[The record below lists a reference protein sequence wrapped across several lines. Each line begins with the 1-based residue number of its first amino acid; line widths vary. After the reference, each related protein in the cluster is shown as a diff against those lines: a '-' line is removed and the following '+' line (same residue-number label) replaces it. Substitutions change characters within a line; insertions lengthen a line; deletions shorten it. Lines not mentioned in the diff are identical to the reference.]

1 MKDPLFV
8 EFSIMR
14 LNEQITADKE
24 TISGGQLTL
33 DEVIATAQGI
43 KAKEAQIAR
52 LQNPR
57 TRKPKVVETP
67 IGENPVGEAG

>member
-14 LNEQITADKE
+14 LNEQIAADKE
-24 TISGGQLTL
+24 TIIGGQLTL

-43 KAKEAQIAR
+43 KAKEAQIKR

-57 TRKPKVVETP
+57 TRKPKTVETP
-67 IGENPVGEAG
+67 VVEAE